1 MAEQSTLEGGTSP
14 LARGK
19 RAVVS
24 LRSRVGV
31 EHPRSRGE
39 NVSNDMRFPNAGGT
53 SPLARGKRCGSLSD
67 SRTDGNIPARAGK
80 TVSCPASPSGTQ
92 EHPRSRGENEG
103 VESALTFDLGT
114 SPLARGKPHRRP
126 EVSPLLRNIPARAG
140 KTRCAGRPRSST
152 TEHPRSRGEN
162 TATGRPTLTR
172 GGTSPLARGKRH
184 VPAADRRTRRNIP
197 ARAGK
202 TSLPTRAMS
211 CPAEHPRSRGENT

>member
-80 TVSCPASPSGTQ
+80 TRRSLRARRAVQ
-92 EHPRSRGENEG
+92 EHPRSRGENHQEG
-103 VESALTFDLGT
+103 PAGREVRGT
-114 SPLARGKPHRRP
+114 SPLARGKRFRAQPALP
-126 EVSPLLRNIPARAG
+126 VLRNIPARAG
-140 KTRCAGRPRSST
+140 KTRMRLVRPRT
-152 TEHPRSRGEN
+152 GREHPRSRGEN
-162 TATGRPTLTR
+162 AHCRRCLSSPW
-172 GGTSPLARGKRH
+172 GTSPLARGKLKK
-184 VPAADRRTRRNIP
+184 VGDRD
-197 ARAGK
+197 G
-202 TSLPTRAMS
+202 S
-211 CPAEHPRSRGENT
+211 